1 MVAIRRLWEGSPLQ
15 GFGTVDTSEPRA
27 WSPLQGYAPWAL
39 KGVAPLG
46 LAPPPGNCQGT
57 RLSGHNTPPRTT
69 RDKRAALWQEPRW
82 GKEPCFG
89 KGPCCG
95 KSRSAGHPRR
105 ASGLQPR
112 ACPNG
117 RTSPYRGDPS
127 PEPRVRSPARATKPW
142 VNQPSIQSSVGPRLG
157 LGRSSCVLARP
168 KPQHPGSRFAS
179 LANNVYLCTAF
190 QPRKNQGEVLEWL
203 KRHAWKVCKRQKRF
217 AGSNPALSAVY
228 SMSDQVSETLFVAL
242 FFFIPTTGKSRGY
255 GGCSTALCLRAPAGN

>member
-1 MVAIRRLWEGSPLQ
+1 M
-15 GFGTVDTSEPRA
+15 
-27 WSPLQGYAPWAL
+27 QGYAPWAL
-39 KGVAPLG
+39 KRVAPLG

-117 RTSPYRGDPS
+117 RASPYRGAIPPQS
-127 PEPRVRSPARATKPW
+127 PGCVALQGRPNPGLISPPYKEAL
-142 VNQPSIQSSVGPRLG
+142 Q
-157 LGRSSCVLARP
+157 GRP
-168 KPQHPGSRFAS
+168 
-179 LANNVYLCTAF
+179 
-190 QPRKNQGEVLEWL
+190 L
-203 KRHAWKVCKRQKRF
+203 KRPWC
-217 AGSNPALSAVY
+217 
-228 SMSDQVSETLFVAL
+228 VSWRLLWRRRPVAL
-242 FFFIPTTGKSRGY
+242 LGGRACRHIDRYASAAPTAPKS
-255 GGCSTALCLRAPAGN
+255 